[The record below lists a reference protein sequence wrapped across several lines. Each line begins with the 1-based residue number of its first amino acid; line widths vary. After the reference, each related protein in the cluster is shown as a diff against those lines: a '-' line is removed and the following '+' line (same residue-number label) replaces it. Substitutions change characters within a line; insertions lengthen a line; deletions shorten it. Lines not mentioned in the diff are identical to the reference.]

1 MTADKRKRIP
11 LVTILLF
18 TLAFGLLIF
27 SSIGGTRAALIY
39 GTEQNAYQA
48 EIKMMSANLVLI
60 ENGHAVSGELLTG
73 LPDAN
78 PIPGKSYEEVLAVVN
93 NGSAEKGDID
103 EYIRVQVYKY
113 WLKDDGETKDLTLDP
128 ALIELS
134 APLGGWIE
142 DSSASTAERT
152 VLYYSV
158 PVAPGEATTPFCET
172 ITVSDEVM
180 RTVKQ
185 TTIGPDADGRTTTI
199 TTFAYDGKLICLEVE
214 ADGVQTHHAE
224 DAILSAWGRS
234 VSLQGDA
241 ITLNDG
247 GGQK

>member
-18 TLAFGLLIF
+18 TLAFGLLLF

-39 GTEQNAYQA
+39 GTEQNAYEA

-60 ENGHAVSGELLTG
+60 ENGHAVSGKLLEG

-93 NGSAEKGDID
+93 NGNAESGDID

-113 WLKDDGETKDLTLDP
+113 WLKDDGVTKDLTLDP
-128 ALIELS
+128 SLIVLS
-134 APLGGWIE
+134 GPSNGWIPDP
-142 DSSASTAERT
+142 DSETAERM
-152 VLYYSV
+152 VYYYSV
-158 PVAPGEATTPFCET
+158 PVAPGEATTPFCESIMVDEEVLT
-172 ITVSDEVM
+172 TV
-180 RTVKQ
+180 TQ
-185 TTIGPDADGRTTTI
+185 TTTGPDADGRITTT
-199 TTFAYDGKLICLEVE
+199 TTFIYDGKLICLEVE

-224 DAILSAWGRS
+224 DAIMSAWGRS

-241 ITLNDG
+241 ITLN
-247 GGQK
+247 